1 MFIFVKR
8 LAMINDVR
16 NTVLSIISKDNRG
29 YITPEEFNLFAKQAQ
44 LEIFEQYIYSY
55 SNSIVKQNARM
66 FGEGYTDVPKNMGEV
81 LDSFSTPAALFY
93 SNPYFILPFN
103 FYYLEKVMY
112 NNIEV
117 EKVSQRK
124 ISALLNSNLTAPDV
138 YNPVYTMTSTS
149 SGGSVLIV
157 YPTTISTN
165 VTTQYLRYPKDPVWT
180 YNTITGGQPLFSPSN
195 AFYQDFELPLSDFSG
210 LVIKILQYAGV
221 SIREME
227 VVQAAKS
234 EEIQDSQ
241 QKQ

>member
-1 MFIFVKR
+1 MFIFVKI

-81 LDSFSTPAALFY
+81 LDSFSTLASLTF
-93 SNPYFILPFN
+93 SNPNFLLPID
-103 FYYLEKVMY
+103 FYYLERVMY
-112 NNIEV
+112 NNTIEV

-138 YNPVYTMTSTS
+138 NNPVYTMSDP
-149 SGGSVLIV
+149 GLVV

-165 VTTQYLRYPKDPVWT
+165 ITTQYLRYPKDPIWSYT
-180 YNTITGGQPLFSPSN
+180 NISAGQPVFNASASN
-195 AFYQDFELPLSDFSG
+195 YQDFELPLSDFSG

>member
-1 MFIFVKR
+1 LFIFVKR

-81 LDSFSTPAALFY
+81 LDSFSVPASLTF
-93 SNPYFILPFN
+93 SNPYFLLPID
-103 FYYLEKVMY
+103 FYYLERVMY

-138 YNPVYTMTSTS
+138 YNPVYTMNDI
-149 SGGSVLIV
+149 GIVV
-157 YPTTISTN
+157 YPTTIITN
-165 VTTQYLRYPKDPVWT
+165 ITTQHLRYPKDPSWT
-180 YNTITGGQPLFSPSN
+180 YIPLPTGQPVFNQSSVL
-195 AFYQDFELPLSDFSG
+195 YQDFELPLSDFSG
-210 LVIKILQYAGV
+210 LVVKILQYAGV

>member
-1 MFIFVKR
+1 
-8 LAMINDVR
+8 MINDVR

-81 LDSFSTPAALFY
+81 LDSFSTLASLTF
-93 SNPYFILPFN
+93 SNPNFLLPID
-103 FYYLEKVMY
+103 FYYLERVMY
-112 NNIEV
+112 NNTIEV

-138 YNPVYTMTSTS
+138 NNPVYTMSDP
-149 SGGSVLIV
+149 GLVV

-165 VTTQYLRYPKDPVWT
+165 ITTQYLRYPKDPVWT
-180 YNTITGGQPLFSPSN
+180 YNSITAGQPVFDPTN
-195 AFYQDFELPLSDFSG
+195 AFAQDFELPLSDFSG
-210 LVIKILQYAGV
+210 LVVKILQYAGV

>member
-1 MFIFVKR
+1 LFIFVKR

-66 FGEGYTDVPKNMGEV
+66 FGEGYTDVPKNIGEV
-81 LDSFSTPAALFY
+81 LDSFSTFAILTF
-93 SNPYFILPFN
+93 SNPNFLLPID
-103 FYYLEKVMY
+103 FYYLERVMY
-112 NNIEV
+112 NNFEV

-124 ISALLNSNLTAPDV
+124 IQALLNSNLTAPDV
-138 YNPVYTMTSTS
+138 YNPVYTMSDP
-149 SGGSVLIV
+149 GLVV
-157 YPTTISTN
+157 YPTTIIN
-165 VTTQYLRYPKDPVWT
+165 NITTQYLRYPKDPVWT
-180 YNTITGGQPLFSPSN
+180 YNSIVAGQPVFNPSN

-210 LVIKILQYAGV
+210 LVVKILQYAGV

-234 EEIQDSQ
+234 EEIQESQ

>member
-1 MFIFVKR
+1 
-8 LAMINDVR
+8 MINDVR

-81 LDSFSTPAALFY
+81 LDSFSAFLPLTY
-93 SNPYFILPFN
+93 SNPYFLLPTD
-103 FYYLEKVMY
+103 FYYLERVMY
-112 NNIEV
+112 NNFEV

-124 ISALLNSNLTAPDV
+124 IQALLNSNLTAPDV
-138 YNPVYTMTSTS
+138 NNPVYTMSDP
-149 SGGSVLIV
+149 GIVV

-165 VTTQYLRYPKDPVWT
+165 ITTQYLRYPKDPVWS
-180 YNTITGGQPLFSPSN
+180 YNNISAGQPVFNPSN

-210 LVIKILQYAGV
+210 LVVKILQYAGV

>member
-1 MFIFVKR
+1 
-8 LAMINDVR
+8 MINDVR

-81 LDSFSTPAALFY
+81 LDSFSTLASLTY
-93 SNPYFILPFN
+93 STPYFLLPTN
-103 FYYLEKVMY
+103 FYYLERVMY
-112 NNIEV
+112 NNFEV

-124 ISALLNSNLTAPDV
+124 IQALLNSNLTAPDV
-138 YNPVYTMTSTS
+138 YNPVYTMSDA
-149 SGGSVLIV
+149 GLVV
-157 YPTTISTN
+157 YPTTILTN
-165 VTTQYLRYPKDPVWT
+165 ITTQYLRYPKDPVWT
-180 YNTITGGQPLFSPSN
+180 YNSITAGQPVFNPSN

-210 LVIKILQYAGV
+210 LVVKILQYAGV

>member
-1 MFIFVKR
+1 
-8 LAMINDVR
+8 MINDVR

-29 YITPEEFNLFAKQAQ
+29 YVTPEEFNLFAKQAQ

-81 LDSFSTPAALFY
+81 LDSFSTLASLTY
-93 SNPYFILPFN
+93 STPYFLLPTN
-103 FYYLEKVMY
+103 FYYLERVMY
-112 NNIEV
+112 NNFEV

-124 ISALLNSNLTAPDV
+124 IQALLNSNLTAPDV
-138 YNPVYTMTSTS
+138 YNPVYTMSEA
-149 SGGSVLIV
+149 GLVV
-157 YPTTISTN
+157 YPTTILTN
-165 VTTQYLRYPKDPVWT
+165 ITTQYLRYPEDPVWT
-180 YNTITGGQPLFSPSN
+180 YNNISAGQPVFNQSN
-195 AFYQDFELPLSDFSG
+195 PFYQDFELPLSDFSG
-210 LVIKILQYAGV
+210 LVVKILQYAGV

>member
-1 MFIFVKR
+1 
-8 LAMINDVR
+8 MINDVR

-81 LDSFSTPAALFY
+81 LDSFSTLASLTY
-93 SNPYFILPFN
+93 STPYFLLPTK
-103 FYYLEKVMY
+103 FYYLERVMY
-112 NNIEV
+112 NNFEV

-138 YNPVYTMTSTS
+138 SYPVYTLQET
-149 SGGSVLIV
+149 GLIV
-157 YPTTISTN
+157 YPTTIVNNITA
-165 VTTQYLRYPKDPVWT
+165 QYIRYPKDPIWSYT
-180 YNTITGGQPLFSPSN
+180 NISAGQPVFNPT
-195 AFYQDFELPLSDFSG
+195 AFNYQPFELPLSDFAN
-210 LVIKILQYAGV
+210 LVVKILQYAGI
-221 SIREME
+221 SIREID
-227 VVQAAKS
+227 VVSAAKS

>member
-29 YITPEEFNLFAKQAQ
+29 YVTPEEFNLFAKQAQ

-81 LDSFSTPAALFY
+81 LDSFSTLASLTY
-93 SNPYFILPFN
+93 STPYFLPPVDY
-103 FYYLEKVMY
+103 YYLERVMY
-112 NNIEV
+112 NNFEV

-124 ISALLNSNLTAPDV
+124 IQALLNSNLTAPDV
-138 YNPVYTMTSTS
+138 YNPVYTMSDA
-149 SGGSVLIV
+149 GLVV
-157 YPTTISTN
+157 YPTTILTN
-165 VTTQYLRYPKDPVWT
+165 ITTQYLRYPKDPVWT
-180 YNTITGGQPLFSPSN
+180 YNSITAGQPVFNPSN

-210 LVIKILQYAGV
+210 LVVKILQYAGV

>member
-29 YITPEEFNLFAKQAQ
+29 YVTPEEFNLFAKQAQ

-81 LDSFSTPAALFY
+81 IDEFSVFAPLTY
-93 SNPYFILPFN
+93 SNPYFLPPVDY
-103 FYYLEKVMY
+103 YYLERVMY
-112 NNIEV
+112 NNTIEV

-138 YNPVYTMTSTS
+138 SYPVYTLQGT
-149 SGGSVLIV
+149 GLIV
-157 YPTTISTN
+157 YPTTITSN
-165 VTTQYLRYPKDPVWT
+165 VITAQYIRYPKDPVWT
-180 YNTITGGQPLFSPSN
+180 YNSITAGQPVFNPSN

-210 LVIKILQYAGV
+210 LVVKILQYAGV

>member
-1 MFIFVKR
+1 
-8 LAMINDVR
+8 MINDVR

-29 YITPEEFNLFAKQAQ
+29 YVTPEEFNLFAKQAQ

-66 FGEGYTDVPKNMGEV
+66 FGEGYTDVPKNIGEV
-81 LDSFSTPAALFY
+81 IDEFSVLASLSY
-93 SNPYFILPFN
+93 SVPYFLPPVDY
-103 FYYLEKVMY
+103 YYLERVMY

-138 YNPVYTMTSTS
+138 SYPVYTLQET
-149 SGGSVLIV
+149 GLIV
-157 YPTTISTN
+157 YPTTIVN
-165 VTTQYLRYPKDPVWT
+165 NITTQYIRYPKDPVWSYT
-180 YNTITGGQPLFSPSN
+180 NISAAGQPVFNPSN
-195 AFYQDFELPLSDFSG
+195 AFYQDFELPLSDFAG
-210 LVIKILQYAGV
+210 LVVKILQYAGV

>member
-1 MFIFVKR
+1 
-8 LAMINDVR
+8 MINDVR

-29 YITPEEFNLFAKQAQ
+29 YVTPEEFNLFAKQAQ

-55 SNSIVKQNARM
+55 SNSMVKQNARM

-81 LDSFSTPAALFY
+81 LDSFSTLASLTY
-93 SNPYFILPFN
+93 STPYFLLPTN
-103 FYYLEKVMY
+103 FYYLERVMY
-112 NNIEV
+112 NNFEV

-124 ISALLNSNLTAPDV
+124 IQALLNSNLTAPDV
-138 YNPVYTMTSTS
+138 YNPVYTMSEA
-149 SGGSVLIV
+149 GLVV
-157 YPTTISTN
+157 YPTTILTN
-165 VTTQYLRYPKDPVWT
+165 ITTQYLRYPEDPVWT
-180 YNTITGGQPLFSPSN
+180 YNNISAGQPVFNQSN
-195 AFYQDFELPLSDFSG
+195 PFYQDFELPLSDFSG
-210 LVIKILQYAGV
+210 LVVKILQYAGV

>member
-1 MFIFVKR
+1 
-8 LAMINDVR
+8 MINDVR

-81 LDSFSTPAALFY
+81 LDSFSTLAYLTF
-93 SNPYFILPFN
+93 SNPYFLLPTD
-103 FYYLEKVMY
+103 FYYLERVMY
-112 NNIEV
+112 NNFEV

-124 ISALLNSNLTAPDV
+124 IQALLNSNLTAPDV
-138 YNPVYTMTSTS
+138 NNPVYTMSDP
-149 SGGSVLIV
+149 GLVV

-165 VTTQYLRYPKDPVWT
+165 IMTQYLRYPKDPVWSYT
-180 YNTITGGQPLFSPSN
+180 NISAAGQPVFNPSN

-210 LVIKILQYAGV
+210 LVVKILQYAGV

>member
-1 MFIFVKR
+1 
-8 LAMINDVR
+8 MINDVR

-66 FGEGYTDVPKNMGEV
+66 FGEGYTDIPKNIGEV
-81 LDSFSTPAALFY
+81 LDSFSTFALLTY
-93 SNPYFILPFN
+93 STPYFILPTD
-103 FYYLEKVMY
+103 FYYLERVMY
-112 NNIEV
+112 NNFEV

-124 ISALLNSNLTAPDV
+124 IQALLNSNLTAPDV
-138 YNPVYTMTSTS
+138 HNPVYTMSDP
-149 SGGSVLIV
+149 GIVV
-157 YPTTISTN
+157 YPTTILTN
-165 VTTQYLRYPKDPVWT
+165 ITTQYLRYPKDPVWT
-180 YNTITGGQPLFSPSN
+180 YNNISAGQPVFNPSN

-210 LVIKILQYAGV
+210 LVVKILQYAGV

-234 EEIQDSQ
+234 EEIQESQ

>member
-1 MFIFVKR
+1 LFIFVKR

-66 FGEGYTDVPKNMGEV
+66 FGEGYTDVPKNIGEV
-81 LDSFSTPAALFY
+81 IDEFSVLGSLSY
-93 SNPYFILPFN
+93 SVPYFSPPVDY
-103 FYYLEKVMY
+103 YYLERVMY

-138 YNPVYTMTSTS
+138 SYPVYTLQET
-149 SGGSVLIV
+149 GLIV
-157 YPTTISTN
+157 YPTTIVN
-165 VTTQYLRYPKDPVWT
+165 NITTQYIRYPKDPVWT
-180 YNTITGGQPLFSPSN
+180 YNSITAGQPVFNPSN
-195 AFYQDFELPLSDFSG
+195 AFYQDFELPLSDFAG
-210 LVIKILQYAGV
+210 LVVKILQYAGV

>member
-1 MFIFVKR
+1 
-8 LAMINDVR
+8 MINDVR

-29 YITPEEFNLFAKQAQ
+29 YVTPEEFNLFAKQAQ

-81 LDSFSTPAALFY
+81 LDSFSTLASLTY
-93 SNPYFILPFN
+93 STPYFLLPTN
-103 FYYLEKVMY
+103 FYYLERVMY
-112 NNIEV
+112 NNFEV

-124 ISALLNSNLTAPDV
+124 IQALLNSNLTAPDV
-138 YNPVYTMTSTS
+138 YNPLYTMSEA
-149 SGGSVLIV
+149 GLVV
-157 YPTTISTN
+157 YPTTILTN
-165 VTTQYLRYPKDPVWT
+165 ITTQYLRYPEDPVWT
-180 YNTITGGQPLFSPSN
+180 YNNISAGQPVFNQSN
-195 AFYQDFELPLSDFSG
+195 PFYQDFELPLSDFSG
-210 LVIKILQYAGV
+210 LVVKILQYAGV

>member
-1 MFIFVKR
+1 
-8 LAMINDVR
+8 MITDVR

-81 LDSFSTPAALFY
+81 LDSFSKFTSLTY
-93 SNPYFILPFN
+93 SDPYFLLPTD
-103 FYYLEKVMY
+103 FYYLEQVMY
-112 NNIEV
+112 DYFALGKSSRIEV
-117 EKVSQRK
+117 EKISQRK
-124 ISALLNSNLTAPDV
+124 ILALLNSNLTIPSV
-138 YNPVYTMTSTS
+138 YNPVYTMSEP
-149 SGGSVLIV
+149 GIVV
-157 YPTTISTN
+157 YPTTIMDN
-165 VTTQYLRYPKDPVWT
+165 ITTQYLRYPKDPVWT
-180 YNTITGGQPLFSPSN
+180 YNSITAGQPVFNPSN

-210 LVIKILQYAGV
+210 LVVKILQYAGV

-234 EEIQDSQ
+234 EEIQESQ

>member
-1 MFIFVKR
+1 LFIFVKI

-81 LDSFSTPAALFY
+81 LDSFSTLVALTF
-93 SNPYFILPFN
+93 SNPNFLLPVD
-103 FYYLEKVMY
+103 FYYLERVMY
-112 NNIEV
+112 NNTIEV

-124 ISALLNSNLTAPDV
+124 IQALLNSNLTAPDV
-138 YNPVYTMTSTS
+138 NNPVYTM
-149 SGGSVLIV
+149 SVPGLVV
-157 YPTTISTN
+157 YPTTILTN
-165 VTTQYLRYPKDPVWT
+165 ITTQYLRYPKDPVWT
-180 YNTITGGQPLFSPSN
+180 YGSITAGQPVFNPSDV
-195 AFYQDFELPLSDFSG
+195 FYQDFELPLSDFSG
-210 LVIKILQYAGV
+210 LVVKILQYAGV

>member
-1 MFIFVKR
+1 
-8 LAMINDVR
+8 MINDVR

-29 YITPEEFNLFAKQAQ
+29 YVTPEEFNLFAKQAQ

-81 LDSFSTPAALFY
+81 LDSFSTLASLTY
-93 SNPYFILPFN
+93 STPYFLPPVDY
-103 FYYLEKVMY
+103 YYLERVMY
-112 NNIEV
+112 NNFEV

-124 ISALLNSNLTAPDV
+124 IQALLNSNLTAPDV
-138 YNPVYTMTSTS
+138 YNPVYTMSEA
-149 SGGSVLIV
+149 GLVV
-157 YPTTISTN
+157 YPTTILTN
-165 VTTQYLRYPKDPVWT
+165 ITTQYLRYPKDPVWT
-180 YNTITGGQPLFSPSN
+180 YNSITAGQPVFNPSN

-210 LVIKILQYAGV
+210 LVVKILQYAGV

>member
-1 MFIFVKR
+1 
-8 LAMINDVR
+8 MINDVR

-81 LDSFSTPAALFY
+81 LDSFSTLAALTF
-93 SNPYFILPFN
+93 SNPNFLLPID
-103 FYYLEKVMY
+103 FYYLERVMY
-112 NNIEV
+112 NNTIEV

-138 YNPVYTMTSTS
+138 NNPVYTMSDP
-149 SGGSVLIV
+149 GLVV

-165 VTTQYLRYPKDPVWT
+165 ITTQYLRYPKDPVWT
-180 YNTITGGQPLFSPSN
+180 YNSITAGQPVFDPTN
-195 AFYQDFELPLSDFSG
+195 AFAQDFELPLSDFSG
-210 LVIKILQYAGV
+210 LVVKILQYAGV

>member
-1 MFIFVKR
+1 MFIFVKI

-29 YITPEEFNLFAKQAQ
+29 YVTPEEFNLFAKQAQ

-81 LDSFSTPAALFY
+81 LDSFSTLASLTY
-93 SNPYFILPFN
+93 STPYFLPPVDY
-103 FYYLEKVMY
+103 YYLERVMY
-112 NNIEV
+112 NNFEV

-124 ISALLNSNLTAPDV
+124 IQALLNSNLTAPDV
-138 YNPVYTMTSTS
+138 YNPVYTMSEA
-149 SGGSVLIV
+149 GLVV
-157 YPTTISTN
+157 YPTTILTN
-165 VTTQYLRYPKDPVWT
+165 ITTQYLRYPKDPVWAYT
-180 YNTITGGQPLFSPSN
+180 NISAGQPVFNPSN

-210 LVIKILQYAGV
+210 LVVKILQYAGV

>member
-1 MFIFVKR
+1 
-8 LAMINDVR
+8 MINDVR

-29 YITPEEFNLFAKQAQ
+29 YVTPEEFNLFAKQAQ

-81 LDSFSTPAALFY
+81 LDSFSTLASLTY
-93 SNPYFILPFN
+93 STPYFLLPTN
-103 FYYLEKVMY
+103 FYYLERVMY
-112 NNIEV
+112 NNFEV

-124 ISALLNSNLTAPDV
+124 IQALLNSNLTAPDV
-138 YNPVYTMTSTS
+138 NNPVYIMSDP
-149 SGGSVLIV
+149 GLVV
-157 YPTTISTN
+157 YPTTIVN
-165 VTTQYLRYPKDPVWT
+165 NITTQYLRYPKDPVWT
-180 YNTITGGQPLFSPSN
+180 YNSITAGQPVFDPTN
-195 AFYQDFELPLSDFSG
+195 AFAQDFELPLSDFSG
-210 LVIKILQYAGV
+210 LVVKILQYAGV

>member
-1 MFIFVKR
+1 LFIFVKR

-66 FGEGYTDVPKNMGEV
+66 FGEGYTDIPKNIGEV
-81 LDSFSTPAALFY
+81 LDSFSTFALLTY
-93 SNPYFILPFN
+93 STPYFILPTD
-103 FYYLEKVMY
+103 FYYLERVMY
-112 NNIEV
+112 NNFEV

-124 ISALLNSNLTAPDV
+124 IQALLNSNLTAPDV
-138 YNPVYTMTSTS
+138 HNPVYTMSDP
-149 SGGSVLIV
+149 GIVV
-157 YPTTISTN
+157 YPTTILTN
-165 VTTQYLRYPKDPVWT
+165 ITTQYLRYPKDPVWT
-180 YNTITGGQPLFSPSN
+180 YNNISAGQPVFNPSN

-210 LVIKILQYAGV
+210 LVVKILQYAGV

-234 EEIQDSQ
+234 EEIQESQ

>member
-1 MFIFVKR
+1 
-8 LAMINDVR
+8 MINDVR

-66 FGEGYTDVPKNMGEV
+66 FGEGYTDVTKNMGEV
-81 LDSFSTPAALFY
+81 LDSFSTLASLTF
-93 SNPYFILPFN
+93 SNPNFLLPID
-103 FYYLEKVMY
+103 FYYLERVMY
-112 NNIEV
+112 NNTIEV

-138 YNPVYTMTSTS
+138 NNPVYTMSDP
-149 SGGSVLIV
+149 GLVV

-165 VTTQYLRYPKDPVWT
+165 ITTQYLRYPKDPVWT
-180 YNTITGGQPLFSPSN
+180 YNLITAGQPVFDPTN
-195 AFYQDFELPLSDFSG
+195 AFAQDFELPLSDFSG
-210 LVIKILQYAGV
+210 LVVKILQYAGV

>member
-1 MFIFVKR
+1 
-8 LAMINDVR
+8 MINDVR

-81 LDSFSTPAALFY
+81 LDSFSTLASLTY
-93 SNPYFILPFN
+93 SNPYFLPPVDY
-103 FYYLEKVMY
+103 YYLERVMY
-112 NNIEV
+112 NNFEV

-124 ISALLNSNLTAPDV
+124 IQALLNSNLTAPDV
-138 YNPVYTMTSTS
+138 YNPVYTMSDA
-149 SGGSVLIV
+149 GLVV
-157 YPTTISTN
+157 YPTTILTN
-165 VTTQYLRYPKDPVWT
+165 ITTQYLRYPKDPVWT
-180 YNTITGGQPLFSPSN
+180 YNSITAGQPVFNPSN

-210 LVIKILQYAGV
+210 LVVKILQYAGV

>member
-1 MFIFVKR
+1 MFIFVKI

-81 LDSFSTPAALFY
+81 LDSFSTLASLTY
-93 SNPYFILPFN
+93 STPYFLPPVDY
-103 FYYLEKVMY
+103 YYLERVMY
-112 NNIEV
+112 NNFEV

-124 ISALLNSNLTAPDV
+124 IQALLNSNLTAPDA
-138 YNPVYTMTSTS
+138 YNPVYTMSEA
-149 SGGSVLIV
+149 GLVV
-157 YPTTISTN
+157 YPTTILTN
-165 VTTQYLRYPKDPVWT
+165 ITSQYLRYPKDPVWT
-180 YNTITGGQPLFSPSN
+180 YGSITAGQPVFNPSDV
-195 AFYQDFELPLSDFSG
+195 FYQDFELPLSDFSG
-210 LVIKILQYAGV
+210 LVVKILQYAGV
-221 SIREME
+221 SIREIE

>member
-1 MFIFVKR
+1 
-8 LAMINDVR
+8 MINDVR

-29 YITPEEFNLFAKQAQ
+29 YITPTEFNLFAKQAQ

-66 FGEGYTDVPKNMGEV
+66 FGEGYTDVPKNIGEV
-81 LDSFSTPAALFY
+81 LDSFSTLASLTYF
-93 SNPYFILPFN
+93 NTNFILPTN
-103 FYYLEKVMY
+103 FYYLEMVMY
-112 NNIEV
+112 NNLEV

-124 ISALLNSNLTAPDV
+124 IQALLNSNLTAPDV
-138 YNPVYTMTSTS
+138 SNPVYTMNQ
-149 SGGSVLIV
+149 SGIVV
-157 YPTTISTN
+157 YPTTIIN
-165 VTTQYLRYPKDPVWT
+165 NITTQYIRYPKDPSWT
-180 YNTITGGQPLFSPSN
+180 YNQIQGGQPQFWQNSPY
-195 AFYQDFELPLSDFSG
+195 YQDFELPLSDFSG
-210 LVIKILQYAGV
+210 LVVKILQYAGV